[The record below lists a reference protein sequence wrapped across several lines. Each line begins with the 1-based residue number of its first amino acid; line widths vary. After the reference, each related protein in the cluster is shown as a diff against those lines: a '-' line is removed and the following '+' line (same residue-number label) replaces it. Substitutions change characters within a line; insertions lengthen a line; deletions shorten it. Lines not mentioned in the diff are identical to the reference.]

1 MSTKFRTVITTAGAA
16 KLAAATAPGGRKVN
30 ITTMAVGDGGGKLP
44 VPDAGQTGLIHE
56 VWRHALN
63 KISQDKRNSN
73 YIIAELVIPPE
84 VGGFWMREL
93 GLYDDAGT
101 LIAVANMAESYK
113 PALAEGS
120 GRSQTCRMVI
130 IVSSVASVALT
141 IDTTTVMAT
150 QDYVDDK
157 IAEHEQSRRHPDASL
172 TAKGFTQLSNA
183 TNSTSET
190 LAATPKAVKAA
201 YDLANGKYTA
211 QDATTA
217 RKGLVQL
224 SSATNSTSETLAA
237 TPKAVKAAY
246 DLANGKYT
254 AQDATTARKGL
265 VQLSSATNSDSETL
279 AATPKA
285 VKTAYDLANGK
296 YTAQDATTARK
307 GLVQLS
313 SATNSDSETLAATSK
328 AVKSA
333 YDNAEKRLQ
342 KDQNGADIPGKDT
355 FTKNIG
361 ACRAYSG
368 ALSTEAGN
376 WTTAQFI
383 EWLDSRGAFNH
394 PYWMCKGS
402 WSYANNKIITDT
414 GCGDIHLAG
423 CVVEVM
429 GTKSAITIR
438 VTTPTTSSGGGT
450 TSAQFTYINHGDG
463 YSPGWRRDW
472 NRQGDSMTGTIN
484 QDGGSQN
491 AYMSTALCSGTRGGK
506 KYLRKFRGGEGDT
519 IWHETVQGGVVRW
532 ATGNTD
538 AQEELSLSSAYGLR
552 SRGEITSLSANGL
565 RIAYGNYGFFIR
577 NDGSSTYFMLTK
589 SGDRLGSYNNL
600 RPLIINDATGAVSM
614 GHGLNVTGD
623 IVSSTKVRAGSGKK
637 FTVSSS
643 NTSTKEAAFD
653 LWGNSSRPVV
663 AELGDDAGWH
673 FYSQRNTDNSITF
686 AVNGQV
692 SPSNYGNFDSR
703 YVRDIRLGG
712 AATYKPANNGMTWTH
727 QAPSG
732 CVYSGIIVQD
742 TGSNSA
748 DNIGGIYYRPVQK
761 YINGTWYNVA
771 QV

>member
-30 ITTMAVGDGGGKLP
+30 ITTMVVGDGGGKLP

-172 TAKGFTQLSNA
+172 TAKGFTQLSSA
-183 TNSTSET
+183 TNSSSET
-190 LAATPKAVKAA
+190 LAATPKAVKTA

-285 VKTAYDLANGK
+285 VKAAYDLANGK

-313 SATNSDSETLAATSK
+313 SATNSDSETLAATPK

-383 EWLDSRGAFNH
+383 DWLESQGAFNH
-394 PYWMCKGS
+394 PYWMCKCS
-402 WSYANNKIITDT
+402 WSYGNNKIITDT
-414 GCGDIHLAG
+414 DCGTIHLAG
-423 CVVEVM
+423 CVIEVM
-429 GTKSAITIR
+429 GVKAAMTIR
-438 VTTPTTSSGGGT
+438 VTTPSTSSGGGT
-450 TSAQFTYINHGDG
+450 TSAQFTYINHGAD
-463 YSPGWRRDW
+463 YAPGWRRDYNTKNKQPAFALGKTGNTVANNKAVGW
-472 NRQGDSMTGTIN
+472 NWDSGAYCA
-484 QDGGSQN
+484 QDGGASKMVLHF
-491 AYMSTALCSGTRGGK
+491 YT
-506 KYLRKFRGGEGDT
+506 GEGSCPAMQFLVDYKNRG
-519 IWHETVQGGVVRW
+519 IFYR
-532 ATGNTD
+532 
-538 AQEELSLSSAYGLR
+538 SARDG
-552 SRGEITSLSANGL
+552 
-565 RIAYGNYGFFIR
+565 YGFEADWSEFYTTSRKPTPADILALALSG
-577 NDGSSTYFMLTK
+577 GSM
-589 SGDRLGSYNNL
+589 SGS
-600 RPLIINDATGAVSM
+600 IKFINDAF
-614 GHGLNVTGD
+614 L
-623 IVSSTKVRAGSGKK
+623 IW
-637 FTVSSS
+637 
-643 NTSTKEAAFD
+643 E
-653 LWGNSSRPVV
+653 
-663 AELGDDAGWH
+663 
-673 FYSQRNTDNSITF
+673 RNTDWAKIGFKNDSDADSDSYMWFETGDNGNEYFKWRIRSGSTTKDLMTLKSD
-686 AVNGQV
+686 ALRVTGQV
-692 SPSNYGNFDSR
+692 IPSNFSNFDSR

-732 CVYSGIIVQD
+732 CVYTGIIVQD

-748 DNIGGIYYRPVQK
+748 DNIGGVYYRPVQK

>member
-130 IVSSVASVALT
+130 IVSSVASVELT

-217 RKGLVQL
+217 RKGIVQL
-224 SSATNSTSETLAA
+224 SSATSSASETLAA

-265 VQLSSATNSDSETL
+265 VQLSSVTNSDSETL

-313 SATNSDSETLAATSK
+313 SATNSDSETLAATPK

-333 YDNAEKRLQ
+333 NDNAEKRLQ
-342 KDQNGADIPGKDT
+342 KDKNGADIPDKERFLSNINVYSKGEVDKKKGMRKYSFAAPANVVAGKWYPVI
-355 FTKNIG
+355 FR
-361 ACRAYSG
+361 RAASLSG
-368 ALSTEAGN
+368 EMASRVVISTGCYNGDYVMNNCEFNGMVMPGG
-376 WTTAQFI
+376 WT
-383 EWLDSRGAFNH
+383 DRG
-394 PYWMCKGS
+394 
-402 WSYANNKIITDT
+402 SYAAGYFWTYQTNERSIHSIVTSLKDDDVCSVFYVEARAFPVQILAEEGLTVIVPTEDYVVGQTTYKWGATNPATESTNAQAILDFKNGRGYYCSHPFISSLSGNAATATKLANARNINGVRFD
-414 GCGDIHLAG
+414 GSADININTL
-423 CVVEVM
+423 V
-429 GTKSAITIR
+429 SRNR
-438 VTTPTTSSGGGT
+438 VT
-450 TSAQFTYINHGDG
+450 AL
-463 YSPGWRRDW
+463 
-472 NRQGDSMTGTIN
+472 
-484 QDGGSQN
+484 GGSAKGTPGIQMYE
-491 AYMSTALCSGTRGGK
+491 AY
-506 KYLRKFRGGEGDT
+506 
-519 IWHETVQGGVVRW
+519 
-532 ATGNTD
+532 N
-538 AQEELSLSSAYGLR
+538 
-552 SRGEITSLSANGL
+552 NGYPT
-565 RIAYGNYGFFIR
+565 AYGNVLHLTGVTAVGEGELLIGWSGTSGAHAPAYIR
-577 NDGSSTYFMLTK
+577 SRRDTTDANWSGWAQLYTTAHKPSAGDVGAYTK
-589 SGDRLGSYNNL
+589 
-600 RPLIINDATGAVSM
+600 
-614 GHGLNVTGD
+614 
-623 IVSSTKVRAGSGKK
+623 
-637 FTVSSS
+637 
-643 NTSTKEAAFD
+643 
-653 LWGNSSRPVV
+653 
-663 AELGDDAGWH
+663 AE
-673 FYSQRNTDNSITF
+673 S
-686 AVNGQV
+686 
-692 SPSNYGNFDSR
+692 DSR
-703 YVRDIRLGG
+703 YVRDMRLGG
-712 AATYKPANNGMTWTH
+712 ASTYKPANNGITWTH

-732 CVYSGIIVQD
+732 CVYTGIIVQD

-748 DNIGGIYYRPVQK
+748 DNIGGVYYRPVQK